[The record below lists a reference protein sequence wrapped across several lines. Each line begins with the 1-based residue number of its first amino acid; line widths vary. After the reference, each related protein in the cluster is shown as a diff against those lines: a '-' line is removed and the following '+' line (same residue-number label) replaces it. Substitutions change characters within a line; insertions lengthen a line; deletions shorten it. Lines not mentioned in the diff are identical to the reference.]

1 MTTMASARRRV
12 VLPVQPAGPGAA
24 AEQSW
29 SARPKRAGEP
39 RSCLPGA
46 SDQDAPKPAPARLS
60 EGYLAA
66 TRQSAAAARTKAAS
80 IRAAAQERAPMPVP
94 ERSRQRPAAP
104 PAGAVPGHNSPL
116 AGATVVASSGLSV
129 AEAARASTVAFRPLG
144 RSADASFRQADLIGA
159 GSTGAPLAPAATV
172 LPPAEPL
179 PRITPERGAQHQ
191 RFARTVAEL
200 ERYQAAASP
209 WEGAGAAIV
218 PRPALARPSQGDATA
233 SPWSRLRAR
242 RKNPA
247 AE

>member
-1 MTTMASARRRV
+1 
-12 VLPVQPAGPGAA
+12 
-24 AEQSW
+24 
-29 SARPKRAGEP
+29 
-39 RSCLPGA
+39 
-46 SDQDAPKPAPARLS
+46 
-60 EGYLAA
+60 
-66 TRQSAAAARTKAAS
+66 
-80 IRAAAQERAPMPVP
+80 
-94 ERSRQRPAAP
+94 
-104 PAGAVPGHNSPL
+104 VPGQDSPL